1 MVVDYGMSDRIGP
14 LSYNRAE
21 RRADGPLFEKPYSD
35 AMAAAIDE
43 EVADIVGEA
52 RARANDLLREK
63 RPLLDEM
70 AERLL
75 REEVLGVEAL
85 VALLGS
91 PPHGEYAWLKEGDG
105 TSRNSASA
113 EGASP
118 SSQG

>member
-1 MVVDYGMSDRIGP
+1 
-14 LSYNRAE
+14 
-21 RRADGPLFEKPYSD
+21 
-35 AMAAAIDE
+35 
-43 EVADIVGEA
+43 
-52 RARANDLLREK
+52 
-63 RPLLDEM
+63 M

-85 VALLGS
+85 VALLGP

-105 TSRNSASA
+105 TSRNSTSA